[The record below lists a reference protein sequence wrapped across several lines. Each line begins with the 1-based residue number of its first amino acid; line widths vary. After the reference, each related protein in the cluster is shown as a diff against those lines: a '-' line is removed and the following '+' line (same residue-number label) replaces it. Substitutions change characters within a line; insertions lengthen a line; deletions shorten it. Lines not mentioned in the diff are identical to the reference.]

1 MLPAAGTIVGVSNP
15 ALRTPVSATTRPV
28 GAIRW
33 LQPVVLTRATGR
45 LYSTARSTSKSQ
57 CWRTPLASLYQLLLV
72 IRMKPSAPA
81 RTCWRL
87 RKLKTLSKQ
96 TPSPRQ
102 WPRQRSGA
110 ALRPALRVLFG
121 VTAAFFAIAAWAM
134 DLTQWLGATG
144 RVAQVSLGLIF
155 FGAAMGAAAMAVSLV
170 RETGPKALASL
181 RTAFGGQGA
190 RQLAATVGAAVL
202 LGAVWVFLG
211 WFPEGIIGRG
221 LVAARAST
229 AALSVV
235 LLAAASVQMAI
246 LLRGTGSKQALR
258 LGEAA
263 GLVTAA
269 GACAANYVIFVA

>member
-1 MLPAAGTIVGVSNP
+1 MSDDANRNERDRDGKPGEFDRIESLVNEALLSVGVTSDVH
-15 ALRTPVSATTRPV
+15 ALVVRVMESLPCVEEIRP
-28 GAIRW
+28 
-33 LQPVVLTRATGR
+33 
-45 LYSTARSTSKSQ
+45 
-57 CWRTPLASLYQLLLV
+57 
-72 IRMKPSAPA
+72 
-81 RTCWRL
+81 
-87 RKLKTLSKQ
+87 
-96 TPSPRQ
+96 
-102 WPRQRSGA
+102 

-258 LGEAA
+258 LVEAA

-269 GACAANYVIFVA
+269 VACAANYVIFVA

>member
-1 MLPAAGTIVGVSNP
+1 MSDDANRNERDRDGKPGEFDRIESLVNEALLSVGVTSDVH
-15 ALRTPVSATTRPV
+15 ALVVRGMESLPCVEE
-28 GAIRW
+28 IR
-33 LQPVVLTRATGR
+33 
-45 LYSTARSTSKSQ
+45 
-57 CWRTPLASLYQLLLV
+57 
-72 IRMKPSAPA
+72 PA
-81 RTCWRL
+81 R
-87 RKLKTLSKQ
+87 
-96 TPSPRQ
+96 
-102 WPRQRSGA
+102 
-110 ALRPALRVLFG
+110 RPALRVLFG

-258 LGEAA
+258 LVEAA

-269 GACAANYVIFVA
+269 VACAANYVIFVA